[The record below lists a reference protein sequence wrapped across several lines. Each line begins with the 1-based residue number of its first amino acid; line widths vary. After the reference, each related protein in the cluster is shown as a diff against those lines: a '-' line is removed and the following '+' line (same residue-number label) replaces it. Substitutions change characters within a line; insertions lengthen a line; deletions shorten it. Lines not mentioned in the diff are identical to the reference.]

1 MGNTHGNCQ
10 CSIHREHQF
19 INESLK
25 IPLSKNIKLDKLHL
39 QENYCLNCKHNYMNF
54 VGNQLISYIQ
64 TPFLGTCI
72 RIKMSNELPYSLE
85 LGIKID
91 LSSHKSRH
99 VQDFIDKI
107 RHIDSQ
113 LMSHNY
119 QKSQKRSSLKEIL
132 DSEYPLKKNSKSIF
146 PGDIVMVKRRYGLH
160 KCIVRF
166 VQTDNRVWVSRK
178 SDGRVYLVKLSKIKK
193 ETLTIISKI
202 CELSFSFRKLIGE
215 KIISYLDK
223 KLRNCIPSEE
233 FMKEKFYQTCQKIP
247 IMSLINKK
255 LPKTWRDY
263 FHNYI
268 SSYYSFNCQP
278 FILWIN
284 IDLRQKIPE
293 VYTKIGKNIQEIRNS
308 DMYSFLNSILG
319 KKCKLLIEHRIS
331 REGMSLWGK
340 QIQV

>member
-1 MGNTHGNCQ
+1 MGNTHGNCP

-25 IPLSKNIKLDKLHL
+25 IPLSKDIKLDKLQL
-39 QENYCLNCKHNYMNF
+39 QENYCRNCKHNYMNF

-72 RIKMSNELPYSLE
+72 RIKMSNEVPYSFE

-113 LMSHNY
+113 LMSWNY

-146 PGDIVMVKRRYGLH
+146 PGDIVMVKRRFGLH

-166 VQTDNRVWVSRK
+166 IQPDNRVWVSRK
-178 SDGRVYLVKLSKIKK
+178 SDGRIYLVKLSKIKQ

-202 CELSFSFRKLIGE
+202 CERGFSFRKLIGE
-215 KIISYLDK
+215 KIISYVDN

-233 FMKEKFYQTCQKIP
+233 FMKDKFYQTCQKIP

-278 FILWIN
+278 FILPIN

-308 DMYSFLNSILG
+308 DVYSFLNSILG
-319 KKCKLLIEHRIS
+319 KKCKLLIDHRIS